1 MSINAVESGTG
12 PTDVRRLVR
21 VTLTLFITA
30 VMTVQCWYSIDPQPG
45 PLTRAV
51 VRADASFISAWAL
64 LLTAAAAGLYVM
76 VRFIVRSALP
86 ERRRGRGQTLL
97 GVTAVIVLAAGTLA
111 GFPAEAA
118 AVAVLAAVA
127 STWVPPKMEASG

>member
-1 MSINAVESGTG
+1 MSAGANGRKTARTALS
-12 PTDVRRLVR
+12 
-21 VTLTLFITA
+21 LFITA
-30 VMTVQCWYSIDPQPG
+30 VIAVQCWYSIDPQPG

-51 VRADASFISAWAL
+51 VRADASLISAWAFL
-64 LLTAAAAGLYVM
+64 LAAAAAGLYVM
-76 VRFIVRSALP
+76 VRFIVGSALP

-97 GVTAVIVLAAGTLA
+97 GVTAVIVLASGTLA

-127 STWVPPKMEASG
+127 STWVPPKSEASG